1 MALTK
6 DLNRVRRLLHPY
18 YIANIILCLSYV
30 FLKVTPPCCH
40 ILFPADEC
48 SLSWEDSNAYL
59 FLMCVLV
66 VKNRRSDD
74 WIQYLSAGFLFTKV
88 ANTVLFANQI
98 QDGELCLVYFHK
110 QLSIVKDNV
119 LYHVDLINMP
129 LRPQYIVIFVVFPE
143 PAFSGPDNII
153 YFNEA
158 TLQEELEKDRNGYWL
173 VEFYA
178 GWSPPC
184 VRFASLFAE
193 LSVKYSN
200 DFLRFGK
207 LNVITA
213 TDTAKKYRVDTSSIS
228 RQLPT
233 VILFHQGKE
242 KTRVPIWDKKGK
254 IVKYSFNEA
263 NIIYDFDLNNLHQET
278 LKLCKIKKSR
288 KQDDKELRRIM

>member
-88 ANTVLFANQI
+88 ANTVLFAKS
-98 QDGELCLVYFHK
+98 DPRWGALFGVACL
-110 QLSIVKDNV
+110 I
-119 LYHVDLINMP
+119 
-129 LRPQYIVIFVVFPE
+129 IFVVFPE

-213 TDTAKKYRVDTSSIS
+213 TETAKKYRVDTSSIS

-288 KQDDKELRRIM
+288 KQDDKEVEENHVKDEEQKKND